1 MMDTDLF
8 NMIVAN
14 APAVA
19 VLMWLSYRLEKQL
32 SSCVAKQG
40 ELLDRLLTMWPEN
53 NETTDTR

>member
-1 MMDTDLF
+1 MDSELI

-32 SSCVAKQG
+32 ATCVAKQG
-40 ELLDRLLTMWPEN
+40 ELLNKLLDKWPDDEAA
-53 NETTDTR
+53 DT

>member
-1 MMDTDLF
+1 MIDGELF

-32 SSCVAKQG
+32 SACVAKQG
-40 ELLDRLLTMWPEN
+40 ELLDKLLDRWPDEAA
-53 NETTDTR
+53 DTE